1 MRGRGLLVLVD
12 RLGEGQGGDDKE
24 RTKYLHCTAKYKIIF
39 SWR

>member
-24 RTKYLHCTAKYKIIF
+24 RTKYYIVQQSTK
-39 SWR
+39 